1 MGIDRWLVVG
11 LTPLVAA
18 GLAFGAVERGERS
31 REDAQR
37 FTAAGEVVLEDRQ
50 PTPGGG
56 NPFLGRPDDD
66 AGVVNDPLGAIRI
79 VEEPGSMML
88 RWERLKTYDYQP
100 GLANLPEEIRALDGK
115 TVTMAG
121 FLLPLYEFED
131 IHEFALVGNHWSC
144 CFGQPPTLNGVVTV
158 KLAASAPGLPN
169 TAEPIRVVGTFRA
182 KETKESGY
190 VISIFEIEA
199 TKVSIL
205 RY

>member
-1 MGIDRWLVVG
+1 MGIDRWLVAG

-18 GLAFGAVERGERS
+18 GLAWGTVDRGDGA

-37 FTAAGEVVLEDRQ
+37 FTAAGEFVLNEGPAPSR
-50 PTPGGG
+50 G
-56 NPFLGRPDDD
+56 NPFIGRPDG
-66 AGVVNDPLGAIRI
+66 GVVNDPLGAIAV
-79 VEEPGSMML
+79 VEEPGSTMV
-88 RWERLKTYDYQP
+88 RWERLKSYDYQP

-115 TVTMAG
+115 TITMAG

-158 KLAASAPGLPN
+158 RLAASEPGLPN
-169 TAEPIRVVGTFRA
+169 TAEPIRVVGTFRV

-190 VISIFEIEA
+190 VISIFEMDA
-199 TKVSIL
+199 KRVSIL
-205 RY
+205 KY